1 MRERRKIARHLEV
14 ERVND
19 KPTGRYHASVVV
31 AIEAGP
37 FESRR
42 DAQLWLD
49 RMESEHRR

>member
-1 MRERRKIARHLEV
+1 MRERRKIARHLDV
-14 ERVND
+14 ERVNS

-31 AIEAGP
+31 TIEAGP

-49 RMESEHRR
+49 RTEADNRR